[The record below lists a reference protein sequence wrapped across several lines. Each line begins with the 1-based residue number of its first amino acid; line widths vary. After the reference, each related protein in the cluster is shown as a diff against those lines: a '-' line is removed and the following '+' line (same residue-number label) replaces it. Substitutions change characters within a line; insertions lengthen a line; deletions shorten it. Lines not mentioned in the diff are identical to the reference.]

1 MAGYFPGRR
10 RMQTEEAVLR
20 LPIKDI
26 RQVDFNNFT
35 FPSVECG
42 GRHFQ
47 RLEVRNGKAEIRLGS
62 SEFDELEFFVD
73 TVYGDLTGDG
83 REEAVVNLACIVPA
97 ANHPGL
103 GATNYTHIYTVRNG
117 SLALIATLTDERL
130 QRDIERYYNL
140 SLWGEGDEN
149 VSGGE
154 LVIERLGGSPAACPP
169 YVALLRYRLE
179 GDTLLLAGRPVVR
192 YNPECE
198 ERAK

>member
-1 MAGYFPGRR
+1 
-10 RMQTEEAVLR
+10 MQTEEAVLR

-62 SEFDELEFFVD
+62 SEFDEFEFFVD

-83 REEAVVNLACIVPA
+83 REEAVVNLACMDPA
-97 ANHPGL
+97 ANHPAL

-117 SLALIATLTDERL
+117 SLALLATLTDERL
-130 QRDIERYYNL
+130 QRDIERYCDL
-140 SLWGEGDEN
+140 WLWGVGEKKIKAGVS

-154 LVIERLGGSPAACPP
+154 LVVERLGGIPPACPP
-169 YVALLRYRLE
+169 YVVSLRYRLK
-179 GDTLLLAGRPVVR
+179 GDTLLLAERPVVR
-192 YNPECE
+192 YRPECKE
-198 ERAK
+198 WAK